1 MLEGDVPMQRRT
13 VLLALA
19 LLAAWP
25 VVGWTQAPAP
35 ASLRIYLAR
44 HGESTS
50 NVAGTSTGWTDA
62 PLTELGRRQAR
73 ELAAVL
79 RGVRLDAVYSS
90 TLSRSRDT
98 ATMAAGGR
106 RVRALAGLR
115 ERNWGRFAGQST
127 RDPEFLRR
135 RPLEGD
141 DLDGG
146 ETRET
151 FFRRVADAVAVIRQE
166 HPSGVVLIVGHGA
179 TNAQVLRVL
188 LELTPEQADAIVQ
201 SNEEVYSI
209 DLLGSRPPLVWKL
222 VRDRNLGDL

>member
-1 MLEGDVPMQRRT
+1 MKRRT
-13 VLLALA
+13 ALIALA
-19 LLAAWP
+19 LLALWP
-25 VVGWTQAPAP
+25 VVGWTQAPPA

-62 PLTELGRRQAR
+62 PLTDLGRRQAR
-73 ELAAVL
+73 ELAVIL

-98 ATMAAGGR
+98 ATLAAGGR
-106 RVRALAGLR
+106 PVRALADLR
-115 ERNWGRFAGQST
+115 ERNWGRFAGLST

-135 RPLEGD
+135 RPIEGD

-146 ETRET
+146 ETRDA
-151 FFRRVADAVAVIRQE
+151 FLRRVADAVAVIRQE
-166 HPSGVVLIVGHGA
+166 HPTGVVLIVGHGA

-188 LELTPEQADAIVQ
+188 LDLTAAQADAIAQ
-201 SNEEVYSI
+201 SNDEIYSI
-209 DLLGSRPPLVWKL
+209 DLFESRPPLVWKL